1 MLAILFVI
9 IALSGYVGWHL
20 WMLPPALWLRWTL
33 VGVEAACVA
42 MAVLSLTRYLD
53 RMPYGLSVAVY
64 NVGNKGLIILLY
76 LFMAF
81 LLAELAGIGL
91 QVSGHTHR
99 GQVWPLSWITDA
111 MYECSWGTLKKGE
124 TTVCVTSGLGIWG
137 AKYRIGTQSEYLVIN
152 LIP

>member
-20 WMLPPALWLRWTL
+20 WMLPPVLWLRWTL

-81 LLAELAGIGL
+81 LLADLLRLVQRRDRNRSFKCRL
-91 QVSGHTHR
+91 QDR
-99 GQVWPLSWITDA
+99 GEA
-111 MYECSWGTLKKGE
+111 
-124 TTVCVTSGLGIWG
+124 
-137 AKYRIGTQSEYLVIN
+137 
-152 LIP
+152 